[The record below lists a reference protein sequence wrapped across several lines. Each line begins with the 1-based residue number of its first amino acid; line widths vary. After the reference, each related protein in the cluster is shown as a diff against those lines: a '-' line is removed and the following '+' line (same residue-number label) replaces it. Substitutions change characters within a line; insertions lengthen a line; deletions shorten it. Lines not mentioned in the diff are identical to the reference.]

1 MHHTEISW
9 VYGNTLTIPLRFFYQ
24 LLYTNWYFFNTTLVV
39 SHTYTCTLNLSHT
52 HTHTSHLLTLTHTHI
67 TEGSIFIYEFCLSN
81 DRSWANS
88 IIWNIWMSDKA
99 SEKKGQVENSCKQ
112 LELKHVSFTSINMC
126 FSNFLLRLNVKHSEI
141 QTTARAV
148 CMCLCRLRYH
158 NHVDLIT
165 FHLHS

>member
-1 MHHTEISW
+1 MEIPSPFPLDFFINYCTLIDIFSTQLWLYHIHTHAHSIS
-9 VYGNTLTIPLRFFYQ
+9 LTHIHTP
-24 LLYTNWYFFNTTLVV
+24 
-39 SHTYTCTLNLSHT
+39 HTYSRSR
-52 HTHTSHLLTLTHTHI
+52 THTSLKVPF
-67 TEGSIFIYEFCLSN
+67 SSMNFCLSN

-88 IIWNIWMSDKA
+88 IIWNIWMSDKT

-141 QTTARAV
+141 QITARAG